1 MRADI
6 KRIRASAVRAGDV
19 IAFHN
24 PRMDYEV
31 ERVTDT
37 KIGSI
42 CFHHGNGTASDC
54 VQPSDFVFIVKGVS
68 DV

>member
-1 MRADI
+1 MRQDI
-6 KRIRASAVRAGDV
+6 KRIKASQVQAGDV

-31 ERVTDT
+31 ETVTDT

-42 CFHHGNGTASDC
+42 RFTHGNGTASDC
-54 VQPSDFVFIVKGVS
+54 VQPSDFVFIKVAV
-68 DV
+68 